1 METSLCPR
9 NGKKTNRSAEL
20 EQLFRRGEQKSKL
33 IQEQILELSKQLDE
47 TLHPSAEIKKRTS
60 RKRTN
65 PLPINPRLQKIPRIA
80 ADENFG
86 YGYQPIPDEDRI
98 AEVQNKFCLDTVSL
112 FAKMNGG
119 NRQRKPLEKTPEPR
133 PSAAEL
139 YGEHSQRI
147 RAMETALDIQFE
159 FLMERRKP
167 VRWPKRPTSGAQRF

>member
-1 METSLCPR
+1 MAKRQTDRPSSSSSFE
-9 NGKKTNRSAEL
+9 E
-20 EQLFRRGEQKSKL
+20 
-33 IQEQILELSKQLDE
+33 EQILELSQQLDE

-80 ADENFG
+80 ADESFG
-86 YGYQPIPDEDRI
+86 YGYQPMPEEDRM

-119 NRQRKPLEKTPEPR
+119 NRQRKPLEKAPEPR

-159 FLMERRKP
+159 FLVERRKP
-167 VRWPKRPTSGAQRF
+167 VRWPKKPTSGAQRF